1 MYIYMYKYEHHAKQS
16 FDSKWFRYWILLNHG
31 FYHWFIS
38 GTSGSC
44 CMLTCWATTSTLD
57 TSRSGHAQ
65 RFSVAWHAYA
75 VAPRRGRGALLRIEI
90 QWEDCRALHSAVSWT
105 QLNSEKLRCW
115 KIFADFEDLFQH
127 FGCPHSPAFA
137 SSSPPLE
144 RARYL
149 ATSLLLADNNDMVRM
164 IVNSVKT
171 DMASGNE
178 AGAVLQKK
186 HVNNCFLRA

>member
-1 MYIYMYKYEHHAKQS
+1 MLE
-16 FDSKWFRYWILLNHG
+16 DFR
-31 FYHWFIS
+31 
-38 GTSGSC
+38 
-44 CMLTCWATTSTLD
+44 
-57 TSRSGHAQ
+57 
-65 RFSVAWHAYA
+65 RF
-75 VAPRRGRGALLRIEI
+75 RRCFPAFFLMPTIR
-90 QWEDCRALHSAVSWT
+90 Q
-105 QLNSEKLRCW
+105 
-115 KIFADFEDLFQH
+115 
-127 FGCPHSPAFA
+127 HSPA
-137 SSSPPLE
+137 SVHHRLE